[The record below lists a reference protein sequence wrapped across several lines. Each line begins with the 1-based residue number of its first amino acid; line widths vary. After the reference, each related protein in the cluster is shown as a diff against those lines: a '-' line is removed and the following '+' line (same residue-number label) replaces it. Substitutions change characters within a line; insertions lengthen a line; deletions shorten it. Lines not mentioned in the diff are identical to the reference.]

1 MLDDLANSLGN
12 RLDRHIRKQVLYVTF
27 MFWGGVLGVLFLFVV
42 FLLEDH
48 RVLVHN
54 GTSVSVEVTAGS
66 EHRTVAPGQTELLR
80 VGGGSVRFAAR
91 GPGIDEAYRYS
102 LSRGM
107 PQWVVYNV
115 GGVEQL
121 GVVSAEF
128 TPNGRDVSGRVVS
141 IEELGAPVTL
151 LDEGTWIDGER
162 VDAPFQVPQEPS
174 GRSFQRNLCRI
185 GPTGGIGCPM
195 PEPPRPPAPSRSID
209 TRPVLLPD
217 STAKRPHVRPPP
229 PLQPAASR

>member
-1 MLDDLANSLGN
+1 MLDDLVNKSIGN
-12 RLDRHIRKQVLYVTF
+12 QLDRHVRSKVLYVTF
-27 MFWGGVLGVLFLFVV
+27 MFWGGVLGVLFLLVV

-54 GTSVSVEVTAGS
+54 GTPVSVEVTVGS
-66 EHRTVAPGQTELLR
+66 ERRTFAPGQTELLR

-115 GGVEQL
+115 AGAEQL
-121 GVVSAEF
+121 GVVLAEF
-128 TPNGRDVSGRVVS
+128 IPNGRDVSGRVAS
-141 IEELGAPVTL
+141 IEELDAPVTL
-151 LDEGTWIDGER
+151 LGEGTSIDGLR
-162 VDAPFQVPQEPS
+162 VNAPFQMPQEPS

-185 GPTGGIGCPM
+185 GPASGIGCPM

-217 STAKRPHVRPPP
+217 STAKRQRPPP
-229 PLQPAASR
+229 QPAASR